1 MQKIKTEKRIFCHI
15 KKKNWGQKLPNFE
28 KRIEIFSS
36 HFREGIFLTSF
47 WDFAQLN
54 AKSLFEM
61 LASAIWKK
69 QQPLIIAVEISFQN
83 STIGSV
89 ELKCKS
95 NEDFQNQEK
104 KMRLLIFE
112 S

>member
-1 MQKIKTEKRIFCHI
+1 LK
-15 KKKNWGQKLPNFE
+15 

-36 HFREGIFLTSF
+36 QFPFGFQRGHFLTSF
-47 WDFAQLN
+47 WYFPQLNN

-61 LASAIWKK
+61 LASAIWEKK
-69 QQPLIIAVEISFQN
+69 KKKKKKQPLIIAVEISFQN
-83 STIGSV
+83 STIESV

-95 NEDFQNQEK
+95 NEDFQNHEK
-104 KMRLLIFE
+104 NKMRLLIFI